1 MRPAYLFAAFVIALS
16 LGFWAEPAWAQRGR
30 GGGGGGMRGGGGG
43 GMSRPAPSSG
53 MSRPSMPAQ
62 SSSMMQNRT
71 PSMSRTAPSISSQT
85 GARPQATQRPATQRP
100 TAGARPQA
108 NRPQA
113 ATSGNRASGIAPN
126 SERSFQRPT
135 SSQVNDFLNLPSGS
149 SAARS
154 SADKPSAN
162 RFNST
167 QTTSGDGS
175 NTKSFTTERGTT
187 VTVGGKSGS
196 GTTEGGANVGG
207 AVGGIKIETAGGDT
221 IVRGTGVAGASKGDS
236 AAIAAGSR
244 TGVQTAEGGK
254 AVAGTGVRA
263 GTDGENSAIRGGQFA
278 AGVDSQGN
286 AAAAARGGYADSTGY
301 RQGAAATASRN
312 SDGYTRV
319 NAVAG
324 YNDNG
329 TGQIKSGSAIM
340 GPNGNVVSA
349 GRGAAFVNGQFVGGT
364 AWTAVNG
371 NYTHWGYFGAGYPG
385 TYPNCWWP
393 GKWAIATTAWATAA
407 YAVAG
412 PYCGCSESATYYD
425 YGDNV
430 TYENGNVYYEGEPVA
445 TAEQYY
451 EEAEQI
457 AAAGEQTDDEE
468 WLPLGVFSLIAEAD
482 QDKTDKVVQLALN
495 KAGAIRGNFHDLV
508 TDQVT
513 PIIGSVNKDTQR
525 VALKLDGNDQLV
537 VETGLYNLTNDECPV
552 LIHFSPEEQ
561 EQRVLIRLQ
570 QPESNEAASQPK
582 E

>member
-1 MRPAYLFAAFVIALS
+1 
-16 LGFWAEPAWAQRGR
+16 
-30 GGGGGGMRGGGGG
+30 
-43 GMSRPAPSSG
+43 
-53 MSRPSMPAQ
+53 
-62 SSSMMQNRT
+62 
-71 PSMSRTAPSISSQT
+71 
-85 GARPQATQRPATQRP
+85 
-100 TAGARPQA
+100 
-108 NRPQA
+108 
-113 ATSGNRASGIAPN
+113 
-126 SERSFQRPT
+126 
-135 SSQVNDFLNLPSGS
+135 
-149 SAARS
+149 
-154 SADKPSAN
+154 
-162 RFNST
+162 
-167 QTTSGDGS
+167 
-175 NTKSFTTERGTT
+175 
-187 VTVGGKSGS
+187 
-196 GTTEGGANVGG
+196 
-207 AVGGIKIETAGGDT
+207 VGGIKIETAGGDT